1 MPFPTCCKLSVP
13 PSLVCLQDQC
23 RREMAAGHI
32 FRYMREGTIAF
43 KPTYKFDKVHPQ
55 RPRPDSMQYDT
66 SEKRRVPAW
75 TDRIF
80 YRGSAFASSGMEVGP
95 HSVVALLVCQHGLAH
110 ICPLRGRPLQGRGSL
125 VLLDCQRDIAWSG
138 CIWYYS
144 TWHPSALPGA
154 AWRWASAAAWRPAGQ
169 RSLQFIKAAC
179 ILYETLC

>member
-1 MPFPTCCKLSVP
+1 MTFPACSSRVQEWCSTAPACCKLPVP
-13 PSLVCLQDQC
+13 PALDCLQDQC

-55 RPRPDSMQYDT
+55 RPHPDFMQYDT

-95 HSVVALLVCQHGLAH
+95 YKIAVFLCATMAWPEPVAQGHIFASRLL
-110 ICPLRGRPLQGRGSL
+110 
-125 VLLDCQRDIAWSG
+125 
-138 CIWYYS
+138 
-144 TWHPSALPGA
+144 SA
-154 AWRWASAAAWRPAGQ
+154 
-169 RSLQFIKAAC
+169 
-179 ILYETLC
+179 